1 MTISLLGN
9 LKTSYQS
16 AKAGNY
22 IESAIVNGH
31 PSWINANHAIW
42 FVDDLDDWAVGDI
55 KERGTIFRGL
65 SSHNQGGSV
74 CPFDITSTNW
84 DFWNGTKWNSVGGGA
99 GEIAFS
105 CSPVECKNNNHINMY
120 KGLTMIWIVKLC
132 PKNIS
137 KLAFYGRNI

>member
-1 MTISLLGN
+1 MDDLTFTLTDSGAGRGCQVEAFS
-9 LKTSYQS
+9 TSRL
-16 AKAGNY
+16 
-22 IESAIVNGH
+22 
-31 PSWINANHAIW
+31 W
-42 FVDDLDDWAVGDI
+42 FVDDDWAVGGI
-55 KERGTIFRGL
+55 ESLGTNSRGL
-65 SSHNQGGSV
+65 TADSQGGSV

-137 KLAFYGRNI
+137 KLAF